1 MTGNELFEEILFYH
15 CSDLTLREKYIRLYA
30 LLDRLCKQLTADS
43 AADFSNLFSRLHYLC
58 ELREIPSKAIEVF
71 RIHGKQAQQTRL
83 SPRSFPLTEEDYLY
97 DLKALCEL
105 VSRLSSEAIPGSLLH
120 DLPRQWRPLPTSTYQ
135 SEERKRMR
143 VVAVRWDQDFIY
155 AYDKPS
161 RLTNRFPLSVRKPSN
176 PSALNCS
183 RVPSSTC
190 WQYTPTKQ
198 VSCLRKSLSLNRTT

>member
-58 ELREIPSKAIEVF
+58 EQREIPSKAIEVF

-105 VSRLSSEAIPGSLLH
+105 VSRLSSEAIPGALLH
-120 DLPRQWRPLPTSTYQ
+120 DLPRQWRALPTSTYQ

-143 VVAVRWDQDFIY
+143 VVVVRWDQDFIY
-155 AYDKPS
+155 AYDEAFPS
-161 RLTNRFPLSVRKPSN
+161 DEPFPVICPEAFESLRTQLFEGAQLNLLAVHTDEAGVLSPEIIVFEPD
-176 PSALNCS
+176 
-183 RVPSSTC
+183 
-190 WQYTPTKQ
+190 Y
-198 VSCLRKSLSLNRTT
+198 